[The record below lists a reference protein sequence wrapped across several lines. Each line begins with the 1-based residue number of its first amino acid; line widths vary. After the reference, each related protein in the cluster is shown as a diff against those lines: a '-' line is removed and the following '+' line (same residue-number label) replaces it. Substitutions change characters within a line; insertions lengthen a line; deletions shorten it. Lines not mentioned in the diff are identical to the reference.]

1 MKNQVLNVKRNLRQQ
16 ERTRASLNKEGE
28 DMTLINK
35 LMEDMKTSMKNKDTI
50 RKNTI
55 TMVRAAVKQIEVDDR
70 RILSDEEILEI
81 ISKQLKEKRLVIE
94 EFKKGSREDLV
105 ELTEAEIDILLDY
118 LPKQLSYEEVKA
130 IVIETIAEVNATSM
144 KDIGLIMK
152 TVMPKVKGRTD
163 GNIVNTAIKEV
174 LK

>member
-1 MKNQVLNVKRNLRQQ
+1 M
-16 ERTRASLNKEGE
+16 S
-28 DMTLINK
+28 LINK
-35 LMEDMKTSMKNKDTI
+35 LMEDMKISMKSKDTI

-70 RILSDEEILEI
+70 RILSDEEILDI
-81 ISKQLKEKRLVIE
+81 ISKQLKEKRIVIE

-105 ELTEAEIDILLDY
+105 ELTLAEIDILLDY

-130 IVIETIAEVNATSM
+130 IVGETIIEVNATSI

-152 TVMPKVKGRTD
+152 SVMPKVNGRTD
-163 GNIVNTAIKEV
+163 GNIVNKAIKEV
-174 LK
+174 LN

>member
-1 MKNQVLNVKRNLRQQ
+1 M
-16 ERTRASLNKEGE
+16 S
-28 DMTLINK
+28 LINK
-35 LMEDMKTSMKNKDTI
+35 LMEDMKTSMRNKDTI

-70 RILSDEEILEI
+70 RILSDEEIEDI
-81 ISKQLKEKRLVIE
+81 ISKQLKEKRIVIE
-94 EFKKGSREDLV
+94 EFRKGSREDLV
-105 ELTEAEIDILLDY
+105 QLTLAEIDILLDY
-118 LPKQLSYEEVKA
+118 LPKQLSYDEVKA

-163 GNIVNTAIKEV
+163 GNIVNNAIKEA
-174 LK
+174 LN